1 MYLVYSKAIKDS
13 LPITTTSIGSKPC
26 KDPTLISSDPSF
38 YPLEIGRTSKCY
50 DLDPHFTQ
58 LIEVG
63 TEFDIQEEYGVIEEL
78 DSLLYNERYI
88 NYVQKMKVTWSMW
101 SRPTMNLKRDG
112 GCSMI
117 G

>member
-13 LPITTTSIGSKPC
+13 LPITTTSIGPKPC
-26 KDPTLISSDPSF
+26 IDPTLISSDTSF
-38 YPLEIGRTSKCY
+38 YPLEVDKTFKCY

-58 LIEVG
+58 LVEVG
-63 TEFDIQEEYGVIEEL
+63 TEFEIQEEYDVIEKLER
-78 DSLLYNERYI
+78 LLYNEIYI
-88 NYVQKMKVTWSMW
+88 DYQQKMKVTWSMW

-112 GCSMI
+112 RCSMI

>member
-1 MYLVYSKAIKDS
+1 MKDS

-50 DLDPHFTQ
+50 DFDPHFTQ